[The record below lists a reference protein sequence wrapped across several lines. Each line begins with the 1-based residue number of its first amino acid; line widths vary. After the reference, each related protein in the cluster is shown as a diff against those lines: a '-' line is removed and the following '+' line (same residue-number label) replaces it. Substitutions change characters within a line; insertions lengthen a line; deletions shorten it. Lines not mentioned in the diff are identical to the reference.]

1 MKSCSRL
8 TQRIESFAFRHRC
21 FSSTFHKRPLPT
33 SLVALSSITGKKLF
47 KQALDLGGMETFFP
61 LAEQFITQSEPSFC
75 SLTSLAMVLN
85 ALNHDPGKTWKGVWR
100 WISEETL
107 QCEFPDTCGHSLS
120 RVKTMGMNFSEFE
133 SLARCHDAVISS
145 RRASAGTERELNI
158 NIFRNHIKEISCSN
172 MAKSFIVCNFSR
184 STLDQTGDGHF
195 SPIGGYHLEKDL
207 ILIMDVARFKYPP
220 FWVSVDKL
228 WDAMSQKDAATGDH
242 RGYFII
248 STNGKTAHSESEV
261 CSTHDISG
269 MCDKHS
275 HNHDHQK
282 TNIHCGH
289 DHDYRLK

>member
-1 MKSCSRL
+1 MKSCCRSIQRL
-8 TQRIESFAFRHRC
+8 NSFGLHPRC
-21 FSSTFHKRPLPT
+21 HSNTYHKRPLPT
-33 SLVALSSITGKKLF
+33 SLVALSSLTGKKLF
-47 KQALDLGGMETFFP
+47 KEALDLGGMETFFP

-133 SLARCHDAVISS
+133 SLARCHDAIISS
-145 RRASAGTERELNI
+145 RRASAGIDRELNI
-158 NIFRNHIKEISCSN
+158 NIFRKQIKEISCSN

-184 STLDQTGDGHF
+184 SALDQTGDGHF

-207 ILIMDVARFKYPP
+207 VLIMDVARFKYPP
-220 FWVSVDKL
+220 FWVSVEML
-228 WDAMSQKDAATGDH
+228 WDSMSQKDAATGDH

-248 STNGKTAHSESEV
+248 STNGKPVQAEDGITNIE
-261 CSTHDISG
+261 
-269 MCDKHS
+269 MCNNHS
-275 HNHDHQK
+275 HGHS
-282 TNIHCGH
+282 HCGH
-289 DHDYRLK
+289 DHNH